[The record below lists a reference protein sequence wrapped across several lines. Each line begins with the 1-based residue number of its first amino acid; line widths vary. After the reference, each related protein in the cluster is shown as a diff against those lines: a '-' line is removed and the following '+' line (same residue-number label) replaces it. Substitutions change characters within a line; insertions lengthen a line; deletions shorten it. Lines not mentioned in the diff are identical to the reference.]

1 MDFSLTQHV
10 LCVLFLPIMNLLY
23 VHSLMKWCMRK
34 TVTQSAPVSRTKALS
49 VKSIPA
55 LRRPNAWLRKEL
67 GHATT
72 EARLKKQQP
81 VNLYITNLNYLLN
94 IFQRNV
100 HSIFLLIF
108 LLCLPCVDPC
118 KDANCRVKEKCLV
131 KKGEAVCI
139 PKYTGTCW
147 AWGDPHY
154 HTFDGYNFNFQGTCK
169 YVISKTCGNL
179 DGLVPFSVT
188 ERNDNRGN
196 TAVSYV
202 REVDVTVYGYTIT
215 VRKNQVGRVTVRF

>member
-1 MDFSLTQHV
+1 MLQQRQD
-10 LCVLFLPIMNLLY
+10 
-23 VHSLMKWCMRK
+23 
-34 TVTQSAPVSRTKALS
+34 
-49 VKSIPA
+49 
-55 LRRPNAWLRKEL
+55 
-67 GHATT
+67 
-72 EARLKKQQP
+72 KKNKQP